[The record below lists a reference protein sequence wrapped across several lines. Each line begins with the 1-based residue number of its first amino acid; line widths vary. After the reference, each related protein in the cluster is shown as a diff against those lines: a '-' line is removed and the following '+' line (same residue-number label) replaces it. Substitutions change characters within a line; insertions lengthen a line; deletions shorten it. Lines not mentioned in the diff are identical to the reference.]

1 MRKRLSAERENAVL
15 KTYFVLTEVQ
25 GLRGMSTYPGNHC
38 AHTLPSL
45 PEFRNGPAV
54 AKQCLSGVDR
64 KAEMEWIVL
73 EGVRPCLKS
82 DQGTVIHSLRTHR
95 TELKYG
101 TIGGDQGG
109 ATNVAIKTRES
120 IELVQFISKWSDSQR
135 LRAHIRSCAHRHS
148 ETDCQLQ

>member
-1 MRKRLSAERENAVL
+1 
-15 KTYFVLTEVQ
+15 
-25 GLRGMSTYPGNHC
+25 
-38 AHTLPSL
+38 
-45 PEFRNGPAV
+45 
-54 AKQCLSGVDR
+54 
-64 KAEMEWIVL
+64 MEWIVL

-101 TIGGDQGG
+101 TRGADQGG

-135 LRAHIRSCAHRHS
+135 LQVHICFCAAIQKQTASHNDAIMRAQRMYGTRNVDVYMTQ
-148 ETDCQLQ
+148 ETVPDLTECELNGIELNGMWSAWAATLASARGE